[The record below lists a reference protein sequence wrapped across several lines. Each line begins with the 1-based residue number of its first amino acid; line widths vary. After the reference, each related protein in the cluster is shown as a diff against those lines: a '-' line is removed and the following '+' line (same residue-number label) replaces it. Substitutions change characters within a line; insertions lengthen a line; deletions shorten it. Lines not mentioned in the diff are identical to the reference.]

1 MLRYVL
7 RPHHQ
12 LILLFRTYFTIYS
25 ETIVSS
31 IDHRDQ
37 SFSILLEGDN
47 LSPKEKWMCCLFLAR
62 LRVSDF
68 SLVFETSLALT
79 CSK

>member
-1 MLRYVL
+1 MHRYVL

-12 LILLFRTYFTIYS
+12 LILLFKTYFTIYS

-47 LSPKEKWMCCLFLAR
+47 LSPKKKMDVLFIPR
-62 LRVSDF
+62 S
-68 SLVFETSLALT
+68 FEGVRFFTGH
-79 CSK
+79 